1 MKKKQNK
8 TWQMM
13 GLCGRATRAD
23 LSSSFFCFFLLI
35 FDLFYFI
42 FFFKVWL
49 VNCSTQKS
57 PSAFRQ
63 STLYISNLEEGL
75 FVMWKI
81 PFSFSPKWTTNTRWL
96 GSCRIDLFFCSSS
109 IQRMTKRTCWPVDL
123 SPPSIQ
129 PHKKMCFMFGSLI
142 HSHVCK
148 FIQCVIFWFD
158 APTVQHFSFL
168 FLFLFV

>member
-1 MKKKQNK
+1 MSTCTVRIPFAVSSALVPFFRLVLIWVDSSYFKKRNEKKNK
-8 TWQMM
+8 TKHGRWWGCVD
-13 GLCGRATRAD
+13 GLPAQTCHHHF
-23 LSSSFFCFFLLI
+23 SVSFFWFLIYL
-35 FDLFYFI
+35 FI

-123 SPPSIQ
+123 FFFPSVN
-129 PHKKMCFMFGSLI
+129 P
-142 HSHVCK
+142 
-148 FIQCVIFWFD
+148 
-158 APTVQHFSFL
+158 AT
-168 FLFLFV
+168 